1 MLQLERVGISLEK
14 DLLSAYD
21 QLIAG
26 QGYSNRSEAIRDLI
40 RRQLSQQQ
48 LENPK
53 AKAVG
58 AAIIVYDH
66 HATKLADSLIELQH
80 SHTQTC
86 RPQIISSL
94 HVHLDEH
101 NCLEIIVLKGL
112 VGEINKLGEHILS
125 MKGVKLGRIHL
136 VTT

>member
-1 MLQLERVGISLEK
+1 MSQLERVGISLEK

-40 RRQLSQQQ
+40 RQQLSRQQ

-53 AKAVG
+53 AQAVG

-66 HATKLADSLIELQH
+66 HAAKLADSLIELQH
-80 SHTQTC
+80 SHTHSHQT
-86 RPQIISSL
+86 QIISSM
-94 HVHLDEH
+94 HVHLDED
-101 NCLEIIVLKGL
+101 NCLEIIVLKGQ
-112 VGEINKLGEHILS
+112 VSEINHIGEHIIS

>member
-1 MLQLERVGISLEK
+1 MSQLERVGISLEK
-14 DLLSAYD
+14 DLLAAYD

-26 QGYSNRSEAIRDLI
+26 RGYANRSEAIRDLI
-40 RRQLSQQQ
+40 RQQLNQQQ

-66 HATKLADSLIELQH
+66 HAAKLADSLIELQH
-80 SHTQTC
+80 SHTC
-86 RPQIISSL
+86 RPQVISSL
-94 HVHLDEH
+94 HVHLDDD
-101 NCLEIIVLKGL
+101 NCLEIIVLKGQ
-112 VGEINKLGEHILS
+112 VSEINQLGEHILS
-125 MKGVKLGRIHL
+125 MKGVKLGRINI